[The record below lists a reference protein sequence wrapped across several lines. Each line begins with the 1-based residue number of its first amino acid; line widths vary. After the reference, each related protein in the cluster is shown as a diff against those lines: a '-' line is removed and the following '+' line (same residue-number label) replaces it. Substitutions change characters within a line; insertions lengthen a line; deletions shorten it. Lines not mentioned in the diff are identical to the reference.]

1 LLKLIM
7 DKNIPK
13 ISLNKLLNNDND
25 SISLLSNALSNHGFF
40 VITNHGISHEL
51 FNLAYEYSEKFF
63 NLSDEIKN
71 SYSFRES
78 AGARG
83 YTPFGKETALGET
96 VPDLKEFWHHG
107 PIIDESFDSRIMEN
121 ITVNE
126 IKNFNNVFDT
136 LFGEMNN
143 LGMKL
148 LSSIALTLELS
159 EDFFN
164 KSTEKGNSLLRLIH
178 YPPSNNSNMYRA
190 REHADINLITLL
202 IGANEPG
209 LEVKDKS
216 DNWIPVS
223 SSYEDIVCNIGDM
236 MQLVTDKRLK
246 STPHRVVKYK
256 TDEMKS
262 RYSIPF
268 FMHPSPDTVL
278 KSVFNDG
285 DEGVL
290 AHDFLDERLKAIK
303 LY

>member
-1 LLKLIM
+1 M
-7 DKNIPK
+7 SEIPK
-13 ISLNKLLNNDND
+13 LSLKSLNKNDKEAIN
-25 SISLLSNALSNHGFF
+25 ILSEALSDHGFF
-40 VITNHGISHEL
+40 VITDHSIPHQL
-51 FNLAYEYSEKFF
+51 FDKAYEYSKKFF
-63 NLSDEIKN
+63 DLEVPIKN
-71 SYSFRES
+71 SYSFREN

-107 PIIDESFDSRIMEN
+107 PIVDSSYDSRIMKN
-121 ITVNE
+121 ILVNE
-126 IKNFNNVFDT
+126 IDNFNNVFDD
-136 LFGEMNN
+136 LFNQMNS
-143 LGMKL
+143 LGIKL
-148 LSSIALTLELS
+148 LSSISLTLGLP

-164 KSTEKGNSLLRLIH
+164 KSTTKGNSLLRLIH
-178 YPPSNNSNMYRA
+178 YPPSNNENLFRA

-216 DNWIPVS
+216 GEWIPVS

-236 MQLVTDKRLK
+236 MQLITDKKLK

-256 TDEMKS
+256 TDEIKS

-268 FMHPSPDTVL
+268 FLHPSPDTIL
-278 KSVFNDG
+278 KSVFRDD

>member
-1 LLKLIM
+1 M
-7 DKNIPK
+7 SEIPK
-13 ISLNKLLNNDND
+13 LSLKSLNKNDKE
-25 SISLLSNALSNHGFF
+25 SINILSEALSDHGFF
-40 VITNHGISHEL
+40 VITDHSIPHYL
-51 FNLAYEYSEKFF
+51 FDKAYEYSKKFF
-63 NLSDEIKN
+63 DLEISIKN
-71 SYSFRES
+71 LYSFREN

-107 PIIDESFDSRIMEN
+107 PIVDSSYDSRIMKN
-121 ITVNE
+121 VLVNE
-126 IKNFNNVFDT
+126 IDDFNNVFDD
-136 LFGEMNN
+136 LFNQMNS
-143 LGMKL
+143 LGIKL
-148 LSSIALTLELS
+148 LSSISLTLGLP

-164 KSTEKGNSLLRLIH
+164 KSTTKGNSLLRLIH
-178 YPPSNNSNMYRA
+178 YPPSNNENLFRA

-216 DNWIPVS
+216 GEWIPVS

-236 MQLVTDKRLK
+236 MQLITDKKLK

-256 TDEMKS
+256 TDEIKS

-268 FMHPSPDTVL
+268 FLHPSPDTIL
-278 KSVFNDG
+278 KSVFRDD

>member
-1 LLKLIM
+1 M
-7 DKNIPK
+7 SYEIPK
-13 ISLNKLLNNDND
+13 LSLNDLVNNNQT
-25 SISLLSNALSNHGFF
+25 SIKILSSALSDHGFF
-40 VITNHGISHEL
+40 VITDHQIPHSL
-51 FNLAYEYSEKFF
+51 FDRAYEYSKIFF
-63 NLSDEIKN
+63 ELDLNTKNLY
-71 SYSFRES
+71 SYREN

-107 PIIDESFDSRIMEN
+107 PVIDDSYDERIMKN
-121 ITVNE
+121 VYVQE
-126 IKNFNNVFDT
+126 IEGFNNFFDD
-136 LFGEMNN
+136 LFYEMHN
-143 LGMKL
+143 LGSKL
-148 LSSIALTLELS
+148 LSSISLS
-159 EDFFN
+159 LGLDSNFFD
-164 KSTEKGNSLLRLIH
+164 KSTSKGNSLLRLIH
-178 YPPSNNSNMYRA
+178 YPPSNNENMFRA

-216 DNWIPVS
+216 GNWIPVS

-236 MQLVTDKRLK
+236 MQLITDHKLK

-256 TDEMKS
+256 TDEIKS

-268 FMHPSPDTVL
+268 FMHPSPDTIL
-278 KSVFNDG
+278 KSVFNNKDS
-285 DEGVL
+285 GVL

>member
-1 LLKLIM
+1 M
-7 DKNIPK
+7 SYEIPK
-13 ISLNKLLNNDND
+13 LSLNDLVNNNQT
-25 SISLLSNALSNHGFF
+25 SIKILSSALSDHGFF
-40 VITNHGISHEL
+40 VITDHQIPHSL
-51 FNLAYEYSEKFF
+51 FDRAYEYSKIFF
-63 NLSDEIKN
+63 ELDLNTKNLY
-71 SYSFRES
+71 SYRES

-107 PIIDESFDSRIMEN
+107 PVIDDSYDERIMKN
-121 ITVNE
+121 VYVQE
-126 IKNFNNVFDT
+126 IDGFNNFFDD
-136 LFGEMNN
+136 LFYEMHN
-143 LGMKL
+143 LGSKL
-148 LSSIALTLELS
+148 LSSISLS
-159 EDFFN
+159 LGLDSNFFD
-164 KSTEKGNSLLRLIH
+164 KSTSNGNSLLRLIH
-178 YPPSNNSNMYRA
+178 YPPSNNENMFRA

-216 DNWIPVS
+216 GNWIPVS

-236 MQLVTDKRLK
+236 MQLITDHKLK

-256 TDEMKS
+256 TDEIKS

-268 FMHPSPDTVL
+268 FMHPSPDTIL
-278 KSVFNDG
+278 KSVFNNKDS
-285 DEGVL
+285 GVL

>member
-1 LLKLIM
+1 M
-7 DKNIPK
+7 NQIPK
-13 ISLNKLLNNDND
+13 ISLKNLIKNDQD
-25 SISLLSNALSNHGFF
+25 SISTLSEALSNHGFF
-40 VITNHGISHEL
+40 VITDHSISHSL
-51 FNLAYEYSEKFF
+51 FDQAYEYSKKFF
-63 NLSDEIKN
+63 DLDVSKKN
-71 SYSFRES
+71 TYSFRES

-107 PIIDESFDSRIMEN
+107 PVIDSTYDSRIMKNVQVKE
-121 ITVNE
+121 VD
-126 IKNFNNVFDT
+126 NFNNVFDE
-136 LFGEMNN
+136 LFTQMNS

-148 LSSIALTLELS
+148 LESISLTLGLQGN
-159 EDFFN
+159 FFH
-164 KSTEKGNSLLRLIH
+164 KSTSKGNSLLRLIH
-178 YPPSNNSNMYRA
+178 YPPSNNENMFRA

-216 DNWIPVS
+216 GDWIPVS

-236 MQLVTDKRLK
+236 MQLITDKKLK

-256 TDEMKS
+256 SDEIKS

-268 FMHPSPDTVL
+268 FLHPSPDTNL
-278 KSVFNDG
+278 KSIFRD
-285 DEGVL
+285 DDKGVL

>member
-1 LLKLIM
+1 M
-7 DKNIPK
+7 NYQIPK
-13 ISLNKLLNNDND
+13 LSLNDLVNNNQT
-25 SISLLSNALSNHGFF
+25 SIKILSSALSDHGFF
-40 VITNHGISHEL
+40 VITDHQIPHSL
-51 FNLAYEYSEKFF
+51 FDRAYEYSKIFF
-63 NLSDEIKN
+63 ELDLNTKNLY
-71 SYSFRES
+71 SYREN

-107 PIIDESFDSRIMEN
+107 PVIDDSYDERIMKN
-121 ITVNE
+121 VYVQE
-126 IKNFNNVFDT
+126 IDGFNNFFDD
-136 LFGEMNN
+136 LFYEMHN
-143 LGMKL
+143 LGSKL
-148 LSSIALTLELS
+148 LSSISLS
-159 EDFFN
+159 LGLDSNFFD
-164 KSTEKGNSLLRLIH
+164 KFTSKGNSLLRLIH
-178 YPPSNNSNMYRA
+178 YPPSNNENMFRA

-216 DNWIPVS
+216 GNWIPVS

-236 MQLVTDKRLK
+236 MQLITDHKLK

-256 TDEMKS
+256 TDEIKS

-268 FMHPSPDTVL
+268 FMHPSPDTIL
-278 KSVFNDG
+278 KSVFNNKDS
-285 DEGVL
+285 GVL

>member
-1 LLKLIM
+1 M
-7 DKNIPK
+7 NMVPK
-13 ISLNKLLNNDND
+13 ISLQNLLDKNETT
-25 SISLLSNALSNHGFF
+25 LKTLSYALEDHGFF
-40 VITNHGISHEL
+40 IIKDHSIPHEL
-51 FNLAYEYSEKFF
+51 FDKSYDLSKQFF
-63 NLSDEIKN
+63 DLDLSIKN
-71 SYSFRES
+71 SYSFREN

-83 YTPFGKETALGET
+83 YTPFGKETALGES

-107 PIIDESFDSRIMEN
+107 PVIDSSYDPRIMKN
-121 ITVNE
+121 VLVNE
-126 IKNFNNVFDT
+126 IDDFNNVFDN
-136 LFGEMNN
+136 LFNQMNS
-143 LGMKL
+143 LGIKL
-148 LSSIALTLELS
+148 LSSISLTLGLP

-164 KSTEKGNSLLRLIH
+164 KSTTKGNSLLRLIH
-178 YPPSNNSNMYRA
+178 YPPSNNENLFRA

-216 DNWIPVS
+216 GEWIPVS

-236 MQLVTDKRLK
+236 MQLITDKKLK

-256 TDEMKS
+256 TDEIKS

-268 FMHPSPDTVL
+268 FLHPSPDTIL
-278 KSVFNDG
+278 KSVFRDD

>member
-1 LLKLIM
+1 M
-7 DKNIPK
+7 IPK
-13 ISLNKLLNNDND
+13 ISLKNLINNDE
-25 SISLLSNALSNHGFF
+25 LTLTALSEALTNHGFF
-40 VITNHGISHEL
+40 VITDHQIPHSL
-51 FNLAYEYSEKFF
+51 FNQAYEFSEKFF
-63 NLSDEIKN
+63 NLPIKN
-71 SYSFRES
+71 KQSYSFREF

-107 PIIDESFDSRIMEN
+107 PIIDKTFDNRIMKN
-121 ITVNE
+121 IHVNE
-126 IKNFNNVFDT
+126 IKDFNEVFDK
-136 LFGEMNN
+136 LFTEMNT
-143 LGMKL
+143 LGSKL
-148 LSSIALTLELS
+148 LSSISLTLDLPIN
-159 EDFFN
+159 FFDE
-164 KSTEKGNSLLRLIH
+164 STKKGNSLLRLIH
-178 YPPSNNSNMYRA
+178 YPPSNNQNMFRA

-216 DNWIPVS
+216 GAWIPVS

-236 MQLVTDKRLK
+236 MQLITDNRLK

-256 TDEMKS
+256 TDEIKS

-278 KSVFNDG
+278 KSVFNIEDK
-285 DEGVL
+285 GVL

>member
-1 LLKLIM
+1 M
-7 DKNIPK
+7 SEIPK
-13 ISLNKLLNNDND
+13 LSLKSLSKNDKEAIN
-25 SISLLSNALSNHGFF
+25 ILSEALSDHGFF
-40 VITNHGISHEL
+40 VITDHSIPHQL
-51 FNLAYEYSEKFF
+51 FDKAYEYSKKFF
-63 NLSDEIKN
+63 DLEVPIKN
-71 SYSFRES
+71 SYSFREN

-107 PIIDESFDSRIMEN
+107 PIVDSSYDSRIMKN
-121 ITVNE
+121 VLVNE
-126 IKNFNNVFDT
+126 IDDFNNVFDD
-136 LFGEMNN
+136 LFNQMNS
-143 LGMKL
+143 LGIKL
-148 LSSIALTLELS
+148 LSSISLTLGLP

-164 KSTEKGNSLLRLIH
+164 KSTTKGNSLLRLIH
-178 YPPSNNSNMYRA
+178 YPPSNNENLFRA

-216 DNWIPVS
+216 GEWIPVS

-236 MQLVTDKRLK
+236 MQLITDKKLK

-256 TDEMKS
+256 TDEIKS

-268 FMHPSPDTVL
+268 FLHPSPDTIL
-278 KSVFNDG
+278 KSVFRDD

>member
-1 LLKLIM
+1 M
-7 DKNIPK
+7 SQIPK
-13 ISLNKLLNNDND
+13 ISLKDLIKNDQG
-25 SISLLSNALSNHGFF
+25 SISTLSEALSNHGFF
-40 VITNHGISHEL
+40 VITDHSISHSL
-51 FNLAYEYSEKFF
+51 FDQAYEYSKKFF
-63 NLSDEIKN
+63 DLDVSKKN
-71 SYSFRES
+71 AYSFREN

-107 PIIDESFDSRIMEN
+107 PVIDSTYDSRI
-121 ITVNE
+121 
-126 IKNFNNVFDT
+126 IKNVQVKEVDNFNNVFDE
-136 LFGEMNN
+136 LFTQMNS

-148 LSSIALTLELS
+148 LESISLTLGLQDS
-159 EDFFN
+159 FFQ
-164 KSTEKGNSLLRLIH
+164 KSTSKGNSLLRLIH
-178 YPPSNNSNMYRA
+178 YQPSNNENMYRA

-216 DNWIPVS
+216 GDWIPVS

-236 MQLVTDKRLK
+236 MQLITDKKLK

-256 TDEMKS
+256 SDEIKS

-268 FMHPSPDTVL
+268 FLHPSPDTNL
-278 KSVFNDG
+278 KSIFRD
-285 DEGVL
+285 DDKGVL

>member
-1 LLKLIM
+1 M
-7 DKNIPK
+7 IPK
-13 ISLNKLLNNDND
+13 ISLKNLINNDELTL
-25 SISLLSNALSNHGFF
+25 IALSEALTNHGFF
-40 VITNHGISHEL
+40 VITDHQIPHSL
-51 FNLAYEYSEKFF
+51 FNQAYEFSEKFF
-63 NLSDEIKN
+63 NLPIKN
-71 SYSFRES
+71 KQSYSFREF

-107 PIIDESFDSRIMEN
+107 PIIDKTFDNRIMKN
-121 ITVNE
+121 IHVNE
-126 IKNFNNVFDT
+126 IKDFNEVFDK
-136 LFGEMNN
+136 LFTEMNT
-143 LGMKL
+143 LGSKL
-148 LSSIALTLELS
+148 LSSISLTLDLPIN
-159 EDFFN
+159 FFDE
-164 KSTEKGNSLLRLIH
+164 STKKGNSLLRLIH
-178 YPPSNNSNMYRA
+178 YPPSNNQNMFRA

-216 DNWIPVS
+216 GAWIPVS

-236 MQLVTDKRLK
+236 MQLITDNRLK

-256 TDEMKS
+256 TDEIKS
-262 RYSIPF
+262 RYSVPF

-278 KSVFNDG
+278 KSVFNIEDK
-285 DEGVL
+285 GVL

>member
-1 LLKLIM
+1 MSDQIPKLSLDKLLKN
-7 DKNIPK
+7 DAD
-13 ISLNKLLNNDND
+13 SLN
-25 SISLLSNALSNHGFF
+25 LLSNALSNHGFF
-40 VITNHGISHEL
+40 VITDHKISFDL
-51 FNLAYEYSEKFF
+51 FNRAYEYSEKFF
-63 NLSDEIKN
+63 NLDSSTKN
-71 SYSFRES
+71 LYSFREN

-96 VPDLKEFWHHG
+96 IPDLKEFWHHG
-107 PIIDESFDSRIMEN
+107 PIIDDSYDKRIMKN
-121 ITVNE
+121 VYVSE
-126 IKNFNNVFDT
+126 IDTFNSVFDE
-136 LFGEMNN
+136 LFIEMNN
-143 LGMKL
+143 LGLKL
-148 LSSIALTLELS
+148 LSSISLTLGLS
-159 EDFFN
+159 SSFFE
-164 KSTEKGNSLLRLIH
+164 KSTSKGNSLLRLIH
-178 YPPSNNSNMYRA
+178 YPPSNNENIYRA

-216 DNWIPVS
+216 GEWIPVS

-236 MQLVTDKRLK
+236 MQLITDKKLK

-256 TDEMKS
+256 TDEIKS

-268 FMHPSPDTVL
+268 FLHPSPDTIL
-278 KSVFNDG
+278 KSVFRDD

>member
-1 LLKLIM
+1 MENL
-7 DKNIPK
+7 IPK
-13 ISLNKLLNNDND
+13 ISLKNLLNND
-25 SISLLSNALSNHGFF
+25 SYSLELLSSALKDHGFF
-40 VITNHGISHEL
+40 VITDHSIPHDL
-51 FNLAYEYSEKFF
+51 FHKAYAFSENFF
-63 NLSDEIKN
+63 NLDSSIKN
-71 SYSFRES
+71 NYSYREN

-107 PIIDESFDSRIMEN
+107 PVVDDTYDNRIMKN
-121 ITVNE
+121 INVDE
-126 IKNFNNVFDT
+126 IKEFNKVFDN
-136 LFGEMNN
+136 LFVEMNN
-143 LGMKL
+143 LGFAL
-148 LSSIALTLELS
+148 LKSISLSLELPS
-159 EDFFN
+159 DFFE
-164 KSTEKGNSLLRLIH
+164 KSTSKGNSLLRLIH
-178 YPPSNNSNMYRA
+178 YPPSNNENIYRA

-216 DNWIPVS
+216 GNWIPVS
-223 SSYEDIVCNIGDM
+223 SSFEDIVCNIGDM
-236 MQLVTDKRLK
+236 MQLITDKVLK

-256 TDEMKS
+256 TDEIKS

-268 FMHPSPDTVL
+268 FLHPSPDTIL
-278 KSVFNDG
+278 KSIYRKD

>member
-1 LLKLIM
+1 MSK
-7 DKNIPK
+7 IPK
-13 ISLNKLLNNDND
+13 ISLKHLIKNDQD
-25 SISLLSNALSNHGFF
+25 SISTLSEALSNHGFF
-40 VITNHGISHEL
+40 VITDHSIPHSL
-51 FNLAYEYSEKFF
+51 FDEAYEYSKKFF
-63 NLSDEIKN
+63 DLDVSKKN
-71 SYSFRES
+71 AYSFRES

-107 PIIDESFDSRIMEN
+107 PVIDSTYDSRIMRN
-121 ITVNE
+121 VQVNE
-126 IKNFNNVFDT
+126 VDNFNNVFDE
-136 LFGEMNN
+136 LFTQMNS

-148 LSSIALTLELS
+148 LESISITLGLP
-159 EDFFN
+159 DNYFHI
-164 KSTEKGNSLLRLIH
+164 STSKGNSLLRLIH
-178 YPPSNNSNMYRA
+178 YPPSNNVNMFRA

-216 DNWIPVS
+216 GDWIPVS

-236 MQLVTDKRLK
+236 MQLITDKKLK
-246 STPHRVVKYK
+246 STLHRVVKYK
-256 TDEMKS
+256 ADEIKS

-268 FMHPSPDTVL
+268 FLHPSPDTNL
-278 KSVFNDG
+278 KSIFRED
-285 DEGVL
+285 DLGVL